1 MFRMSLVATVCIYA
15 IVSTPLLSQS
25 SKWRCTFSTKT
36 ESEPVGLLNTT
47 CVSAEFSYSKL
58 PFQGYLSPLLIA
70 KNDTVRLLFVG
81 LSSDVVLSNL
91 EMPPIGADTETNTA
105 RFGCDRSE
113 FDEVAELSDAGQ
125 FSLSPPI
132 LVVWRGVCS
141 FLAKA
146 QVAMAV
152 GASGLVII
160 NNEAGIEAFPMAGTG
175 WNRQ

>member
-1 MFRMSLVATVCIYA
+1 
-15 IVSTPLLSQS
+15 
-25 SKWRCTFSTKT
+25 
-36 ESEPVGLLNTT
+36 LNTT

-58 PFQGYLSPLLIA
+58 PFQGYLSASLIA
-70 KNDTVRLLFVG
+70 KNYTVSLLFVG
-81 LSSDVVLSNL
+81 LSSNVVLSNL

-113 FDEVAELSDAGQ
+113 FDGVAQFSDAGQ

-132 LVVWRGVCS
+132 LVVRRGVCS

-146 QVAMAV
+146 QVALAV

-175 WNRQ
+175 WNIQ